1 MNTPTFIKHA
11 PSINNNMVLA
21 LVTTAYNTIT
31 RLKKEGKLIV
41 RNDEYSLSQQIDFGA
56 FKHAQI
62 RFYKNGRL
70 VDVHFYHS
78 FNDNAPQETAVV
90 NIGENLW

>member
-41 RNDEYSLSQQIDFGA
+41 KNDGYSLSQ
-56 FKHAQI
+56 
-62 RFYKNGRL
+62 
-70 VDVHFYHS
+70 
-78 FNDNAPQETAVV
+78 
-90 NIGENLW
+90 